1 MRTGALIEERYR
13 LIRCIGSGG
22 MGEVWEALHEAI
34 GRKVALK
41 ILLPQFAKDK
51 EVVGRF
57 HREAR
62 ATSRI
67 GDPRIVDVL
76 DMGLLSD
83 GAPYLVMELLVGETL
98 GQLLARQGQLSVRSA
113 TRIAIEIAG
122 ALGAAHDA
130 DVIHRD
136 LKPENVFL
144 LGSTA
149 VPEHE
154 RPLKVLDFGVAKV
167 AHQDG
172 EVSLTQTGAAVG
184 TPTYMSPEQA
194 SGLANVD
201 ARSDVWSLGVLL
213 YRMLAGQT
221 PFVGDSYALLL
232 VAILAQPPT
241 SILKFRGDL
250 PIALERLLM
259 QLLAKERSERPAS
272 MAEVARKLEPYAA
285 WTSMSGTRAIRSPEP
300 ATTRIDEDPTTH
312 TPWAAPRP
320 SQPSAPNLP
329 AARAVPAPNLPAPR
343 AFAST
348 LPAARQATA
357 RAELTAAELT
367 RAAERSR
374 ADLSRAA
381 ETSAELSRS
390 EVARAAAMA
399 RSGRAPS
406 DTSKPRVPSPAR
418 AFASTAAPLPLNPT
432 PPVHLA
438 MSGEQRIADP
448 GDEVTITLE
457 ELLRGVPPG
466 ASIKAMFLTEI
477 LSRHG
482 DRAQVLEAAGVSVG
496 RWVAF
501 SDAGFAEWVRLVDAS
516 ARLRFGR
523 ASRAGSLRAVAQTAY
538 EAFAASL
545 AGKVIFGSLGNDP
558 DRILEA
564 LPRFEVNVVPLKI
577 EGTRID
583 ASHHRLAMTGF
594 GPKVVEG
601 LLLGIVQ
608 GALAGCPQQVSYR
621 LEVENPSRTVIDV
634 QLR

>member
-1 MRTGALIEERYR
+1 MRLDAVRTGTLVEDRYR
-13 LIRCIGSGG
+13 LVRCIGSGG
-22 MGEVWEALHEAI
+22 MGEVWEAVHEAI

-41 ILLPQFAKDK
+41 ILLPQFARDR

-83 GAPYLVMELLVGETL
+83 GAPYLVMELLSGETL
-98 GQLLARQGQLSVRSA
+98 GQVLARQGQLSVRSA
-113 TRIAIEIAG
+113 ARIAIEIAG

-144 LGSTA
+144 LGSSST
-149 VPEHE
+149 PEHE
-154 RPLKVLDFGVAKV
+154 RAIKVLDFGVAKMRS
-167 AHQDG
+167 ADD

-241 SILKFRGDL
+241 SMLKFRGDL
-250 PIALERLLM
+250 PPSLERFLM
-259 QLLAKERSERPAS
+259 QLLSKERSERPAS
-272 MAEVARKLEPYAA
+272 MAEVMKRLEPFAGWA
-285 WTSMSGTRAIRSPEP
+285 HMSGTRPVRAEPRAPAPPADDDPTIHTPSLPAMRTRSP
-300 ATTRIDEDPTTH
+300 
-312 TPWAAPRP
+312 APE
-320 SQPSAPNLP
+320 AP
-329 AARAVPAPNLPAPR
+329 PR

-348 LPAARQATA
+348 LPSRRTGG
-357 RAELTAAELT
+357 LTAAELA
-367 RAAERSR
+367 RAAEHTR
-374 ADLSRAA
+374 ADLDRLEGGRA
-381 ETSAELSRS
+381 SIP
-390 EVARAAAMA
+390 VARGT
-399 RSGRAPS
+399 SPGRAHDAEPS
-406 DTSKPRVPSPAR
+406 RGR
-418 AFASTAAPLPLNPT
+418 ALASSAAPLPLRRT
-432 PPVHLA
+432 PPSHL
-438 MSGEQRIADP
+438 MISGEHRIAEP

-477 LSRHG
+477 LARHS
-482 DRAQVLEAAGVSVG
+482 DRAEVLQAAGVSVG

-501 SDAGFAEWVRLVDAS
+501 SDAGFSEWVRLVDAS

-523 ASRAGSLRAVAQTAY
+523 AGRAGSLRAVAQTAY

-545 AGKVIFGSLGNDP
+545 AGKVIFGSLGREP

-564 LPRFEVNVVPLKI
+564 LPRFAVNVVPLEI
-577 EGTRID
+577 EGTRIERG
-583 ASHHRLAMTGF
+583 HHRLAMSGF

-601 LLLGIVQ
+601 LLLGVVQ
-608 GALAGCPQQVSYR
+608 GALAGCPEGLSYR
-621 LEVENPSRTVIDV
+621 LEVESPTRTIIDV
-634 QLR
+634 RWA

>member
-1 MRTGALIEERYR
+1 MRLEAAAVRTGTLIEERYR

-41 ILLPQFAKDK
+41 ILLPQYAKDK

-76 DMGLLSD
+76 DMGLLPD
-83 GAPYLVMELLVGETL
+83 GAPYLVMELLLGETL
-98 GQLLARQGQLSVRSA
+98 GQLLARQGQLSIRSA

-122 ALGAAHDA
+122 ALGAAHEA

-144 LGSTA
+144 VGSSGT
-149 VPEHE
+149 PEHE
-154 RPLKVLDFGVAKV
+154 RPIKVLDFGVAKV
-167 AHQDG
+167 RSAED

-221 PFVGDSYALLL
+221 PFVGDGYALLL
-232 VAILAQPPT
+232 VAILAQPPA
-241 SILKFRGDL
+241 SILRFRSDL
-250 PIALERLLM
+250 PPTLEHLLM

-272 MAEVARKLEPYAA
+272 MAEVAKKLEPFAA
-285 WTSMSGTRAIRSPEP
+285 WTSVSGTRAVRPTEPRRSSAPL
-300 ATTRIDEDPTTH
+300 DEDPTTH
-312 TPWAAPRP
+312 TPWSAP
-320 SQPSAPNLP
+320 SIQPSSAPSRSAPVTRAFAFTLP
-329 AARAVPAPNLPAPR
+329 AVRPGSAPR
-343 AFAST
+343 AT
-348 LPAARQATA
+348 TGM
-357 RAELTAAELT
+357 TAAEL
-367 RAAERSR
+367 A
-374 ADLSRAA
+374 
-381 ETSAELSRS
+381 RS
-390 EVARAAAMA
+390 EP
-399 RSGRAPS
+399 SGPALGRDVEGSGARAPS
-406 DTSKPRVPSPAR
+406 RLGRGLAGSGT
-418 AFASTAAPLPLNPT
+418 ASLLKTRT
-432 PPVHLA
+432 PPIYFA
-438 MSGEQRIADP
+438 MSGEQRIAEP
-448 GDEVTITLE
+448 GDEVNISLE

-477 LSRHG
+477 LARHG
-482 DRAQVLEAAGVSVG
+482 DRAQVLEAAGVSIG

-501 SDAGFAEWVRLVDAS
+501 SDAGFSEWVRLVDAS

-523 ASRAGSLRAVAQTAY
+523 AGRAGSLRAVAQTAY

-545 AGKVIFGSLGNDP
+545 AGKVIFGSLGRDA

-564 LPRFEVNVVPLKI
+564 MPRFEVNITPLKI
-577 EGTRID
+577 EGSRID
-583 ASHHRLAMTGF
+583 ANHHRLAMTGF

-608 GALAGCPQQVSYR
+608 GALAGCPQTMSYR
-621 LEVENPSRTVIDV
+621 LEIEGPSRTVIDV
-634 QLR
+634 QIR

>member
-1 MRTGALIEERYR
+1 MRLEGAAVRTGALIEDRYR
-13 LIRCIGSGG
+13 LVRCIGSGG

-34 GRKVALK
+34 GRRVALK
-41 ILLPQFAKDK
+41 ILLPQYAKDR
-51 EVVGRF
+51 EVVARF

-62 ATSRI
+62 ATSKI

-98 GQLLARQGQLSVRSA
+98 GQLLGRQGQLSIRSA
-113 TRIAIEIAG
+113 TRIASEIAS
-122 ALGAAHDA
+122 ALGAAHEA

-144 LGSTA
+144 LGSSDT
-149 VPEHE
+149 PEYE

-167 AHQDG
+167 RSAED

-250 PIALERLLM
+250 PPALERLLM
-259 QLLAKERSERPAS
+259 QLLAKDRSERPGS
-272 MAEVARKLEPYAA
+272 MAEVVKRLEPFAG
-285 WTSMSGTRAIRSPEP
+285 WTLMSGTRAVRPEP
-300 ATTRIDEDPTTH
+300 RRAPLDDDPTIY
-312 TPWAAPRP
+312 TPSSAPPPHRAPSTPMVREPAPRP
-320 SQPSAPNLP
+320 
-329 AARAVPAPNLPAPR
+329 
-343 AFAST
+343 FAST
-348 LPAARQATA
+348 LPAARPGSTM
-357 RAELTAAELT
+357 LTAEELA
-367 RAAERSR
+367 RAAEQTRADQSGRLDLGRSR
-374 ADLSRAA
+374 PAGSISRRTEPSAPARRPPGA
-381 ETSAELSRS
+381 EPTGSQ
-390 EVARAAAMA
+390 
-399 RSGRAPS
+399 
-406 DTSKPRVPSPAR
+406 PAR
-418 AFASTAAPLPLNPT
+418 AIAALPRNRT
-432 PPVHLA
+432 PPVHFA
-438 MSGEQRIADP
+438 MSGEQRIAEP
-448 GDEVTITLE
+448 GDEVTISLE

-466 ASIKAMFLTEI
+466 ASIKAMFLTEV
-477 LSRHG
+477 LARHA
-482 DRAQVLEAAGVSVG
+482 DRAELLEAAGVSVG

-501 SDAGFAEWVRLVDAS
+501 SDAGFSEWVRLVDAS

-523 ASRAGSLRAVAQTAY
+523 AGRAGSLRAVAQTAY

-545 AGKVIFGSLGNDP
+545 AGKVIFGSLGQDA

-577 EGTRID
+577 EGTRIEPN
-583 ASHHRLAMTGF
+583 HHRLVMSGF

-608 GALAGCPQQVSYR
+608 GALARCPGPVTYR
-621 LEVENPSRTVIDV
+621 LEVENPTRTVIDV
-634 QLR
+634 RVG